1 MQEVWVPDPD
11 RVFVR
16 AALVTEKTLRNK
28 QNKDEQWAVVKVDG
42 RESELPIEEVCDVN
56 PSTFDRID
64 DMSELT
70 HLNEPSVLHNLE
82 NRYADDIIY
91 TYSGLFLVAINPYS
105 NIRIYSQD
113 YINLYHGSPKEDN
126 KPHIFAIAEHAYQNL
141 LTLKLD
147 QSILVTGESGAGKTE
162 NTKKILQYLASITSE
177 DKLSPNTSHESFER
191 KILQSN
197 PILESFGNA
206 QTLRNNN
213 SSRFGKFIK
222 IEFDELGKINGA
234 HVDWYLLEK
243 SRVVEQGSQERNY
256 HIFYQ
261 MLSGMSAQELRKFGI
276 ESSSI
281 RDYRYL
287 RGSNA
292 SIPGVDD
299 TQDFHALLAS
309 FKVIGFTENEVN
321 SALTCIAIVLLIGN
335 IEFVS
340 ERAEQA
346 SFKNGVENLCQ
357 QLGVTEADF
366 KTAVLS
372 PKAKAGKD
380 WVVQSKNSQQARFI
394 LNSLSRSLYEKLFS
408 HVVQKINDN
417 LDHGSMTE
425 NYIGLLDIAGF
436 EIFKHNSF
444 EQLCINYTNEKLQQ
458 FFNHHMFVLE
468 QNEYIKENVQWS
480 YVDYGK
486 DLQST
491 IDLIERKSA
500 NPGVLP
506 LLDEESIL
514 PKSTDDTFY
523 SKLIS
528 FCDDKSSK
536 FKRSKKNN
544 SFILKHYAGEVEYN
558 VEGWLSKNKD
568 PLSANLLQLLSNSSN
583 ELIRHFYGSD
593 ESSASSFKTSS
604 HRHRVQLGSLLDR
617 LSSTEPHFV
626 RCIIPNDK
634 KKAHDF
640 NRKLI
645 LDQLRCNGVLE
656 GIRIAREGYPNRI
669 FFKEFFQRYKILS
682 DEYRYS
688 NNSKKNCEIV
698 LSALHL
704 DPALF
709 KVGNSKLFFKA
720 GVLAGLE
727 TKKEDRIASMI
738 SKLTAKINGN
748 IIRKQTSDQLRK
760 LQAAQVLK
768 VAFTSYDKLMKDPWF
783 SLYVKIKP
791 LLDSTQEIS
800 KTKKIAENVKQ
811 LEAELKRVNELNEKL
826 GVEKSSLAKDLSS
839 VKELLQVETK
849 NLEEKETALELI
861 KSKQKELND
870 LFKESEKVQLA
881 LANEKTVLQK
891 TFEKSQGDLQSAQD
905 GSTKAKTTLLT
916 VQKEKEDL
924 VKIIND
930 LRSELSE
937 ARDTQSRLETEKNI
951 LSREKA
957 EIEKSLSSKDSN
969 IAELKIKLS
978 NSDVELE
985 RTLQSLEKRFHSTS
999 KRLESLVEENKN
1011 LRALVER
1018 SKKEYAEAQN
1028 NLKSKEKELRRVFER
1043 TEQNQTLIQS
1053 LNKERDQLSSE
1064 HSSLIS
1070 GSKDIQAELA
1080 EYKKKYQVLEQT
1092 YKTLQDES
1100 KSCGGSGSS
1109 VPAQN
1114 ERESKSIDSLTEQLA
1129 REKSLTKFLNEK
1141 LLDTALVRSSSGS
1154 FNDKRNA
1161 NSIQG
1166 TEVSEAFDDL
1176 QIKLRD
1182 ASYRL
1187 EKETSQKKDLISK
1200 LRFTE
1205 TRLASASFEIQTMS
1219 SQLRALKTALAN
1231 GNMKAN
1237 VEEILSQVEPVEL
1250 NHEKLI
1256 LEVEYLR
1263 SHLHTEKQARLDA
1276 ENAASALHSKLKQ
1289 IQRSDSSSDIFRL
1302 KYEASEQRLKTLE
1315 SKFMSQAL
1323 RDKTNLSNGEI
1334 FTQRGAV
1341 AKYEEDLRF
1350 FKLENY
1356 KLQDLLNES
1365 EKQTTHFKKII
1376 KQHQSEKS
1384 ALKDE
1389 LTQLRKEVDVSERR
1403 NHLLATSSNNHK
1415 VQYENCIGDLHAT
1428 EEQLKEMI
1436 HCLKESE
1443 ADIKTMTTIVERL
1456 KSQNKQKDRQLWEV
1470 ETRNNELELEVE
1482 ERNIDVTKLQSRI
1495 EILNKD
1501 LAHFKD
1507 RFKSAGDQS
1516 QLLNE
1521 IEKLKRDL
1529 SVSLRAETE
1538 LKKENSSTNYTLE
1551 TARIDY
1557 ESKIEDLLRQTS
1569 HYEQVIGALVKER
1582 DAAISVREELEAA
1595 LARLQGKLDDL
1606 NTSVTSLLEEKHQLE
1621 SHRASLIAKS
1631 DEDKTRI
1638 DKSEDEKKALET
1650 RLHSLEEAF
1659 SRQQQQNDRNESLVG
1674 KLQSSF
1680 AEAKS
1685 QLVAEKDKNITL
1697 HEENTSLGK
1706 SNDQLKYTISALESK
1721 LADKTEQEAWLSR
1734 VQELEDLVA
1743 QESDAKFEEIKKT
1756 KALERTVEELK
1767 LINTKQA
1774 DTIATA
1780 NSNRE
1785 EYNREIM
1792 EKVERLGVLEDYVAK
1807 QEVDGR
1813 RMERDRAYQEEQILY
1828 LKKELDLWKEKF
1840 DDVSKR
1846 RQSID
1851 ARSNEELFI

>member
-16 AALVTEKTLRNK
+16 AQLVSEKTLRNK
-28 QNKDEQWAVVKVDG
+28 QNKDEHWAVVKVDG
-42 RESELPIEEVCDVN
+42 RERELPLNEVCDVN
-56 PSTFDRID
+56 PKNFDRID

-70 HLNEPSVLHNLE
+70 HLNEPSVLYNLE
-82 NRYADDIIY
+82 NRYADDVIY

-105 NIRIYSQD
+105 NIRIYSPD
-113 YINLYHGSPKEDN
+113 YVSLYHGSPKEDN
-126 KPHIFAIAEHAYQNL
+126 KPHIFAIAEQAYQNL

-162 NTKKILQYLASITSE
+162 NTKKILQYLASITCE
-177 DKLSPNTSHESFER
+177 DKLSPDTTHESFER

-206 QTLRNNN
+206 QTVRNNN

-276 ESSSI
+276 DSSSI

-309 FKVIGFTENEVN
+309 FKVIGFAENEVN
-321 SALTCIAIVLLIGN
+321 AVLTCIAIVLLIGN

-346 SFKNGVENLCQ
+346 SFKDGVENLCQ

-380 WVVQSKNSQQARFI
+380 WVVQAKNAQQARFI

-408 HVVQKINDN
+408 HVVQKINEN

-491 IDLIERKSA
+491 IDLIERKSE

-514 PKSTDDTFY
+514 PKSTDETFY

-536 FKRSKKNN
+536 FKRSKKDR

-583 ELIRHFYGSD
+583 DLIRHFYGSN
-593 ESSASSFKTSS
+593 ESRASSFKTSS
-604 HRHRVQLGSLLDR
+604 HRHRVQLSSLLDR

-634 KKAHDF
+634 KKAHEF

-738 SKLTAKINGN
+738 SKLNAKINGN
-748 IIRKQTSDQLRK
+748 LIRKQTADQLKK

-768 VAFTSYDKLMKDPWF
+768 VAFTSYDQLMKDPWF

-811 LEAELKRVNELNEKL
+811 LEAELKRVNDLNTAFVAER
-826 GVEKSSLAKDLSS
+826 SSLVQDLAG
-839 VKELLQVETK
+839 VKEMLQAETK
-849 NLEEKETALELI
+849 NLKEKERALELVN
-861 KSKQKELND
+861 SKQQELRD
-870 LFKESEKVQLA
+870 LFEESEKVKHA
-881 LANEKTVLQK
+881 LADEKSVLQQN
-891 TFEKSQGDLQSAQD
+891 FEKSRGDLQGVQE
-905 GSTKAKTTLLT
+905 GSTKAQAALLSI
-916 VQKEKEDL
+916 QKEKQDL
-924 VKIIND
+924 IKTINE
-930 LRSELSE
+930 LRSELDD
-937 ARDTQSRLETEKNI
+937 AKDKQSSLEDEKNK
-951 LSREKA
+951 LNGERA
-957 EIEKSLSSKDSN
+957 EMKEMLSSKESS
-969 IAELKIKLS
+969 IAELKTKLS
-978 NSDVELE
+978 SSDIELE
-985 RTLQSLEKRFHSTS
+985 RTLQGLEKRFHSTC

-1011 LRALVER
+1011 LRASLER
-1018 SKKEYAEAQN
+1018 SNKEYAEVQN
-1028 NLKSKEKELRRVFER
+1028 TLKSKQKELARISER
-1043 TEQNQTLIQS
+1043 AEQNQNFIQS
-1053 LNKERDQLSSE
+1053 LNKERDELSSE

-1070 GSKDIQAELA
+1070 EFKAVQVELA
-1080 EYKKKYQVLEQT
+1080 EFKKKYQALEHSSKALQE
-1092 YKTLQDES
+1092 KTNS
-1100 KSCGGSGSS
+1100 HGRSGSS
-1109 VPAQN
+1109 VTAKN
-1114 ERESKSIDSLTEQLA
+1114 EREIKSIDSLTEQLA
-1129 REKSLTKFLNEK
+1129 REKSLTRFLNEK
-1141 LLDTALVRSSSGS
+1141 LLDSSSAPSSSGS
-1154 FNDKRNA
+1154 FHNKRD
-1161 NSIQG
+1161 SG
-1166 TEVSEAFDDL
+1166 LTKVDEVSEAYDDL

-1187 EKETSQKKDLISK
+1187 EKETNQKKDLISK

-1219 SQLRALKTALAN
+1219 SQLRALKSALTN
-1231 GNMKAN
+1231 GDKRAS
-1237 VEEILSQVEPVEL
+1237 VEEILSEVEPVEV

-1263 SHLHTEKQARLDA
+1263 SQLNTEKQARLDA
-1276 ENAASALHSKLKQ
+1276 ENAASALHNKMRQ

-1323 RDKTNLSNGEI
+1323 RDKTNLSNGEL
-1334 FTQRGAV
+1334 FTHRGAV

-1356 KLQDLLNES
+1356 KLQDLLVEA
-1365 EKQTTHFKKII
+1365 EKQTTNMKKVI
-1376 KQHQSEKS
+1376 KQHQSDKF

-1389 LTQLRKEVDVSERR
+1389 LTQLHKELDVSERR
-1403 NHLLATSSNNHK
+1403 NQLLAASSKNHK
-1415 VQYENCIGDLHAT
+1415 VQYENCIDDLHAT

-1443 ADIKTMTTIVERL
+1443 ADIKTMSTIVERL

-1470 ETRNNELELEVE
+1470 ETRNNELESEVE
-1482 ERNIDVTKLQSRI
+1482 ERNIEVEKLQSRI
-1495 EILNKD
+1495 DILNKD
-1501 LAHFKD
+1501 LAHFKE

-1516 QLLNE
+1516 QLLSE
-1521 IEKLKRDL
+1521 IEKLKDEL
-1529 SVSLRAETE
+1529 TVSLRTETE
-1538 LKKENSSTNYTLE
+1538 LKKENSSINYTLE
-1551 TARIDY
+1551 TAKIDY
-1557 ESKIEDLLRQTS
+1557 DSKVEDLLTQNS
-1569 HYEQVIGALVKER
+1569 HYEQVIGSLVKER

-1595 LARLQGKLDDL
+1595 LARLQGKVDDL

-1621 SHRASLIAKS
+1621 SHRASLIAQS
-1631 DEDKTRI
+1631 DESKLRFG
-1638 DKSEDEKKALET
+1638 KSENMRKELEAK
-1650 RLHSLEEAF
+1650 LHSLEEAY
-1659 SRQQQQNDRNESLVG
+1659 SLQEQQNGRNESLVE
-1674 KLQSSF
+1674 KLQLTS
-1680 AEAKS
+1680 ADAKS
-1685 QLVAEKDKNITL
+1685 QLAEEKEKSITL

-1706 SNDQLKYTISALESK
+1706 SNDQLRNTISALESK
-1721 LADKTEQEAWLSR
+1721 LADKSEQEAWVAR
-1734 VQELEDLVA
+1734 VQELEDLVTR
-1743 QESDAKFEEIKKT
+1743 ESDAKFEEIKKS

-1767 LINTKQA
+1767 LMNKKQA

-1780 NSNRE
+1780 NTNRE
-1785 EYNREIM
+1785 EYTLEIA
-1792 EKVERLGVLEDYVAK
+1792 EKSERLGVLEDYVAK

-1828 LKKELDLWKEKF
+1828 LKNELDLWKEKYN
-1840 DDVSKR
+1840 DVLKR
-1846 RQSID
+1846 RESVD